1 MTGFE
6 AMVQLVAERALNS
19 LPAGLL
25 LAALAWCLLRFVG
38 KQSSGTRF
46 GIWFA
51 TLVAVVALP
60 FVPPMIP
67 AADRAQAFGQSL
79 PIALPAI
86 WAHVMF
92 AGWLLIVSVALVH
105 IAVGLWSVLTLR
117 RSCTPVATSAL
128 PTEIQ
133 GVIQEFQVT
142 RPATVCSSSRVRV
155 PSAMGFFR
163 PLIVLPEWAL
173 TELSQDELR
182 TILLHEFGHIKRL
195 DDWTNLAQKL
205 LRAIFFFNPAVWFIE
220 KRLSSEREMAC
231 DELVL
236 ARTGNRRSY
245 AECLVSLAEKSAVVR
260 NMSLVQ
266 AVIGRATETAL
277 RLAHILDTNQP
288 LTTRIFKPVLTAGI
302 MLTAFSLLAAPGAPK
317 LVGFQDSNP
326 QSRESSSAAS
336 ASTPD
341 TAKVVTARLLQP
353 AKTDGGQA
361 HVGRQVLK
369 NTGAGLGDRPSTRS
383 NQVIAAKR
391 KHSERPS
398 DLVVP
403 VRANELAPQP
413 QLLLIMQTTEYDGTG
428 LARQSLC
435 VWRVTFSRGVV
446 TTTEVVEKSL

>member
-6 AMVQLVAERALNS
+6 AMVQLVTERALNS

-51 TLVAVVALP
+51 TLMAVVALP

-67 AADRAQAFGQSL
+67 AAGRPQAFGQSL

-92 AGWLLIVSVALVH
+92 AGWFLIVSVGLVR
-105 IAVGLWSVLTLR
+105 IAVGLWSVLSLR

-128 PTEIQ
+128 PAEIQ
-133 GVIQEFQVT
+133 SVIQEFQAT

-155 PSAMGFFR
+155 PSAIGFFR

-173 TELSQDELR
+173 TALSQDELR

-195 DDWTNLAQKL
+195 DDWTNLAQRL

-220 KRLSSEREMAC
+220 KRLSLEREMAC

-236 ARTGNRRSY
+236 AQTGNRRSY
-245 AECLVSLAEKSAVVR
+245 AECLVSLAEKSAVAR
-260 NMSLVQ
+260 SMSLVQ
-266 AVIGRATETAL
+266 AVVGRARDTAL
-277 RLAHILDTNQP
+277 RLAHILDANQP
-288 LTTRIFKPVLTAGI
+288 LTTRIFKPVLTAGT
-302 MLTAFSLLAAPGAPK
+302 MLTVFSLLVAPGAPK
-317 LVGFQDSNP
+317 LVGFQHPNP
-326 QSRESSSAAS
+326 QNTKSSSAAS
-336 ASTPD
+336 TSIPD
-341 TAKVVTARLLQP
+341 TAKVVTASLVQP
-353 AKTDGGQA
+353 AETDGGQA
-361 HVGRQVLK
+361 HVGRQMLK
-369 NTGAGLGDRPSTRS
+369 STGAGLGGRPSTRS
-383 NQVIAAKR
+383 NQVITAKG

-403 VRANELAPQP
+403 VRAKEVAPQP

-428 LARQSLC
+428 LARQTFC
-435 VWRVTFSRGVV
+435 VWRVTLSHGGM
-446 TTTEVVEKSL
+446 TAEVVEKSL